1 MWSGQSEGSL
11 AFQTVRTLRR
21 SKRESA
27 DSRKEV
33 YANPALRKNLTVPQV
48 LLGFGENAA
57 PVLRWLDAADSL
69 PSQV

>member
-1 MWSGQSEGSL
+1 MLL
-11 AFQTVRTLRR
+11 AVIFSCTVRLLHLPFTAF
-21 SKRESA
+21 S
-27 DSRKEV
+27 
-33 YANPALRKNLTVPQV
+33 ALRKNLTVPQV